1 MNFSLLAID
10 GAARRGRLETPR
22 GAVETPAF
30 MPVGTAGT
38 VKALGPDDLHAAGA
52 QIILGNTYHLMLR
65 PGEALVERAG
75 GLHAFMAW
83 DRPILTDSGGFQIF
97 SLAARRSVS
106 EEGVTFRSHLD
117 GSPQQLSPERSV
129 QIQQRLGADILMAF
143 DECPSA
149 DVDRAYLEESLE
161 RTARWALRCRDA
173 WNRDRGALFGIVQGG
188 LDPEL
193 RRRSAE
199 QICALDLPGYA
210 LGGFSVGEEK
220 RAMLDAVA
228 YSTRLLPADRPR
240 YLMGVGTPDDLLSCI
255 AEGVDMFDCVLP
267 TRCARNGLLFTSR
280 GRLPIRN
287 QQYAEDPRPVDER
300 CACYTCKTFSRAYLR
315 HLFTSKELLSYRLNS
330 LHNVTYYLALMAGAR
345 AAIAAGTFARYLA
358 ETRAGWLELAND
370 GPDEELSPTGPK
382 SARGVPE
389 E

>member
-1 MNFSLLAID
+1 MNFSLLATD
-10 GAARRGRLETPR
+10 GTARRGRLETPR
-22 GAVETPAF
+22 GMVETPAF

-129 QIQQRLGADILMAF
+129 QIQERLGADILMAF

-220 RAMLDAVA
+220 RAMLHAVA
-228 YSTRLLPADRPR
+228 YSARLLPSDRPR

-287 QQYAEDPRPVDER
+287 QQYAEDARPVDDR
-300 CACYTCKTFSRAYLR
+300 CTCYTCKTFSRAYLR

-358 ETRAGWLELAND
+358 ETRAGWLELADD
-370 GPDEELSPTGPK
+370 GPAEEQNATG
-382 SARGVPE
+382 RGVPQE
-389 E
+389 